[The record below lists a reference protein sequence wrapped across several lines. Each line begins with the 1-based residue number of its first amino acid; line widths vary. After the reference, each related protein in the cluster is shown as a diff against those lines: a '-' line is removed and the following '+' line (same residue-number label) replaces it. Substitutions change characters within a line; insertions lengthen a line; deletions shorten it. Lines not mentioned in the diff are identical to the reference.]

1 MPKSIS
7 SYSFAI
13 PHTDTNEEKW
23 RAVYHAIQNAILD
36 GRLLGGTR
44 LPATRE
50 LARDLS
56 LRAAL

>member
-1 MPKSIS
+1 MIS

-13 PHTDTNEEKW
+13 PHADTNEEKW
-23 RAVYHAIQNAILD
+23 RVVYHAIQNAILD

-50 LARDLS
+50 F
-56 LRAAL
+56 ALN